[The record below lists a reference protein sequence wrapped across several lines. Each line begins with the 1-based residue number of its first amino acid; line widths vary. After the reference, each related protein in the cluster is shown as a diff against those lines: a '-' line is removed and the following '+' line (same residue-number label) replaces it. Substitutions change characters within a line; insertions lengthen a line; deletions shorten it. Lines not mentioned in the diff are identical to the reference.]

1 MKKSKGKGCCKINRV
16 VISLSIL
23 VMLIALALSAS
34 AMTLTLQ
41 TTTWSLNTLVN
52 ISLDKVGTESIGEN
66 VTNVAIFASSTSTAN
81 SSTSKLI
88 NLTNASDQNFM
99 DMASANFTFGSNI
112 VLEDANNYAITAVV
126 TGNGGADAKA
136 LASTTVTIDRTAPT
150 APTSLQPTDN
160 ADNSSTDDMAF
171 TIAVN
176 GANTTGCVLYFSGA
190 NPGSSAYT
198 MSHSGESCTLTISNI
213 AEATYSWYAT
223 ATDDTNTSANSGINK
238 FIISQ
243 FGSDVGKR
251 AFAISAAGGQEPTK
265 QGVGEALGILQ
276 AEEAGA
282 RAGAKFGQTIK
293 QELTDKKELTKTGIG
308 IGTGAVAGMA
318 IGTLVLPGIGT
329 MAGLPV
335 GAFIGGF
342 IGALA

>member
-52 ISLDKVGTESIGEN
+52 ISLDAVGTESIGEN
-66 VTNVAIFASSTSTAN
+66 VTNVAIFASSSSTAN

-88 NLTNASDQNFM
+88 NLTNASDKNFM

-112 VLEDANNYAITAVV
+112 VLEDANNYIITAVV

-136 LASTTVTIDRTAPT
+136 LAGTTATIDRTAPT
-150 APTSLQPTDN
+150 APTSLQPTNN

-176 GANTTGCVLYFSGA
+176 GANTTGCVLYFSGS

-198 MSHSGESCTLTISNI
+198 MTHSGDACTLTISDI
-213 AEATYSWYAT
+213 AEASYSWYAT
-223 ATDDTNTSANSGINK
+223 ATDGTNTSANSGINK
-238 FIISQ
+238 FTISQ
-243 FGSDVGKR
+243 LGSDVGKR
-251 AFAISAAGGQEPTK
+251 AFIIGGGASGGDVTK
-265 QGVGEALGILQ
+265 EEVGVALGIMQ
-276 AEEAGA
+276 AED
-282 RAGAKFGQTIK
+282 AGAKAGTAFK
-293 QELTDKKELTKTGIG
+293 KEFTDKKELAKTGIG
-308 IGTGAVAGMA
+308 VGTGAVVGMA
-318 IGTLVLPGIGT
+318 IGTFVLPGIGT
-329 MAGLPV
+329 IAGLPV
-335 GAFIGGF
+335 GAFVGGF
-342 IGALA
+342 LGALA